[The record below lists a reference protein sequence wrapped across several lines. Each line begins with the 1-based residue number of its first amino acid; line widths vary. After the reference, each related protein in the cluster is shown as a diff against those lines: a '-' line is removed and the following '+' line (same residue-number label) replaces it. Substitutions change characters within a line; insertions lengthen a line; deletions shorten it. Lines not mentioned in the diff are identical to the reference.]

1 MEKSTVGLEVS
12 GRSLKARLKARALK
26 LINIQ
31 NDDESCLDI
40 GSRMHRN

>member
-1 MEKSTVGLEVS
+1 MEKSTRVGLEVS

-31 NDDESCLDI
+31 NDDASCLDI
-40 GSRMHRN
+40 GF